1 MGVRCMEQ
9 CANYFIEPVKV
20 IGRGGF
26 GYVEKINLYNMHR
39 VYCGSF
45 ARKVFSPVDESC
57 REEFLRRFKREV
69 NYQAL
74 CHHTN
79 IVPVVLHNLHGDS
92 PYFVMSLAESD
103 LTHDL
108 RAEWMSPLQK
118 LWAFTMILH
127 GIHYLHCAKY
137 YHRDIKP
144 SNVLRFSDGS
154 YRVSDF
160 GLVKNA
166 DAGAESE
173 LLTKVARGMGTEK
186 YAAPEV
192 YAGVYSERTD
202 IYALG
207 VLLEDMNISQVQG
220 VQQLINM
227 STMRVPADRYQS
239 VEQMILQTQRIIQGV
254 ST

>member
-1 MGVRCMEQ
+1 MLMEQ
-9 CANYFIEPVKV
+9 CGNYLIEPVGV

-26 GYVEKINLYNMHR
+26 GCVEKINLYNM
-39 VYCGSF
+39 YQGFCGSF
-45 ARKVFSPVDESC
+45 ARKIFSPVDESC

-74 CHHTN
+74 CSN
-79 IVPVVLHNLHGDS
+79 SYIVPVVLHSLQGDR
-92 PYFVMSLAESD
+92 PYFVMSLADSD

-108 RAEWMSPLQK
+108 RAGWMSPLQK
-118 LWAFTMILH
+118 LEAVRMVLT
-127 GIHYLHCAKY
+127 GIHYLHCLKY

-144 SNVLRFSDGS
+144 SNVLRFSDGT
-154 YRVSDF
+154 YKVSDF

-207 VLLEDMNISQVQG
+207 VLIEDMNMSDIPG
-220 VQQLINM
+220 VQELINK
-227 STMRVPADRYQS
+227 STMRRPADRYQI
-239 VEQMILQTQRIIQGV
+239 VEQMIMHINKIIEGV
-254 ST
+254 SK